1 MNRVFS
7 NQIEKKLL
15 FLKDNLTFQWI
26 LTPGFNR
33 FPAVSCLNLKL
44 SVEIGTAQLSDSNE

>member
-7 NQIEKKLL
+7 KQIEKKLL
-15 FLKDNLTFQWI
+15 FLKGNLRLQQI
-26 LTPGFNR
+26 LTPSFNR
-33 FPAVSCLNLKL
+33 FPALSCLNLKL